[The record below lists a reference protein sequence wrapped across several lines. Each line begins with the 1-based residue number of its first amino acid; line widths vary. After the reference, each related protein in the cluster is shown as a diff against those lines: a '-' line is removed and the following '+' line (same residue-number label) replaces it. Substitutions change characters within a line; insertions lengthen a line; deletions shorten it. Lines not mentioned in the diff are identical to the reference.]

1 MFVFVVVTCFF
12 MTTVHSFIFWKKNN
26 VFYFLV
32 KHISVFFNHVLLYV
46 FFIIYQCFVIY
57 WDIYIYILYIH
68 QRIDLRFCCGS
79 VRLFLVHIVCF
90 TDIFTSLH
98 LNHHTCTSPK
108 PTRSFY
114 TNTLTKFNCFH
125 SVRGCL
131 FTLTRTI
138 DIAVFTIYL
147 CLHLYYWT
155 WTRYFEQKSFVFY
168 PNGKFIKKKIILKCK
183 ISVTTIYHIHVHVPV
198 NFIPSHH
205 LNRDLLN
212 NLFTLIDC
220 KQIDIYFSDCQP
232 D

>member
-1 MFVFVVVTCFF
+1 MFVLLWWLVFSWQQYT
-12 MTTVHSFIFWKKNN
+12 HLYPGKNY

-32 KHISVFFNHVLLYV
+32 KHISVFFNHVLLCV
-46 FFIIYQCFVIY
+46 FFIICQCFVIY

-131 FTLTRTI
+131 FTLTATI
-138 DIAVFTIYL
+138 DIAFFTIYL

-155 WTRYFEQKSFVFY
+155 WTRYFEQKSSVFY
-168 PNGKFIKKKIILKCK
+168 PNGKFIKKKKSILKCK
-183 ISVTTIYHIHVHVPV
+183 ISVTTIYHIHVPV
-198 NFIPSHH
+198 TFIPSHH

-220 KQIDIYFSDCQP
+220 KQMDIYFSDCQP

>member
-1 MFVFVVVTCFF
+1 MNLNSCLFCCGDWFFHDNCTLIYILKKKIMFLIFWSNTYQSFSIMCYFVFSS
-12 MTTVHSFIFWKKNN
+12 SFASALW
-26 VFYFLV
+26 
-32 KHISVFFNHVLLYV
+32 
-46 FFIIYQCFVIY
+46 FIKT
-57 WDIYIYILYIH
+57 YIYILYIH

-168 PNGKFIKKKIILKCK
+168 PNGKFIKEKKVYWNVRFQSQQYII
-183 ISVTTIYHIHVHVPV
+183 YMYMY
-198 NFIPSHH
+198 
-205 LNRDLLN
+205 
-212 NLFTLIDC
+212 
-220 KQIDIYFSDCQP
+220 Q
-232 D
+232 

>member
-1 MFVFVVVTCFF
+1 MNLNSCLFCCGDWFFHDNCTLIYILKKKIMFLIFWSNTYQSFSIMCYFVFSS
-12 MTTVHSFIFWKKNN
+12 SFASALW
-26 VFYFLV
+26 
-32 KHISVFFNHVLLYV
+32 
-46 FFIIYQCFVIY
+46 FIKT
-57 WDIYIYILYIH
+57 YIYILYIH

-168 PNGKFIKKKIILKCK
+168 PNGKFIKEKKVYWNVRFQSQQYII
-183 ISVTTIYHIHVHVPV
+183 Y
-198 NFIPSHH
+198 
-205 LNRDLLN
+205 
-212 NLFTLIDC
+212 
-220 KQIDIYFSDCQP
+220 Q
-232 D
+232 

>member
-1 MFVFVVVTCFF
+1 MNLKTCLFCCGDWFFRDNSTLIYILEKIMFLIFWSNTYQSFSTMCYFVF
-12 MTTVHSFIFWKKNN
+12 
-26 VFYFLV
+26 
-32 KHISVFFNHVLLYV
+32 
-46 FFIIYQCFVIY
+46 FFIICQCFVIY

-79 VRLFLVHIVCF
+79 VCLFLVHIVCF

-131 FTLTRTI
+131 FTLTATI
-138 DIAVFTIYL
+138 GIAFFTIYL

-168 PNGKFIKKKIILKCK
+168 PNGKFI
-183 ISVTTIYHIHVHVPV
+183 T
-198 NFIPSHH
+198 NFFFNKYKYI
-205 LNRDLLN
+205 
-212 NLFTLIDC
+212 
-220 KQIDIYFSDCQP
+220 KM
-232 D
+232 

>member
-1 MFVFVVVTCFF
+1 MILNSCLFCCGDLFFHDNCTLIYILKKKITFLIFWSNTYQSFSIMCYFVFSSLFA
-12 MTTVHSFIFWKKNN
+12 SALWFIET
-26 VFYFLV
+26 
-32 KHISVFFNHVLLYV
+32 
-46 FFIIYQCFVIY
+46 
-57 WDIYIYILYIH
+57 YIYILYIH

-131 FTLTRTI
+131 FTLTATI
-138 DIAVFTIYL
+138 DIAFFTIYL

-155 WTRYFEQKSFVFY
+155 WTRYFEQKSFVFLS
-168 PNGKFIKKKIILKCK
+168 KWQ
-183 ISVTTIYHIHVHVPV
+183 IH
-198 NFIPSHH
+198 
-205 LNRDLLN
+205 
-212 NLFTLIDC
+212 
-220 KQIDIYFSDCQP
+220 
-232 D
+232 

>member
-1 MFVFVVVTCFF
+1 MVTGFF
-12 MTTVHSFIFWKKNN
+12 MTTVHSFISWKKNI

-32 KHISVFFNHVLLYV
+32 KHISVFFNHVLLCV
-46 FFIIYQCFVIY
+46 FFSSFASALWFIETYIYM
-57 WDIYIYILYIH
+57 YILYIH

-79 VRLFLVHIVCF
+79 VHLFLVHIVCF

-114 TNTLTKFNCFH
+114 TNTLTKLNCFH

-131 FTLTRTI
+131 FTLTATI
-138 DIAVFTIYL
+138 DIAFFTIYL

-168 PNGKFIKKKIILKCK
+168 PNGKFI
-183 ISVTTIYHIHVHVPV
+183 T
-198 NFIPSHH
+198 NFFFNKYKYI
-205 LNRDLLN
+205 
-212 NLFTLIDC
+212 
-220 KQIDIYFSDCQP
+220 KM
-232 D
+232 

>member
-1 MFVFVVVTCFF
+1 MNLKSCLFLLWWLVFSWQLYT
-12 MTTVHSFIFWKKNN
+12 HLYPEKKNYVLN
-26 VFYFLV
+26 FLV

-46 FFIIYQCFVIY
+46 FFIICQCFVIY

-131 FTLTRTI
+131 FTLTATI
-138 DIAVFTIYL
+138 DIAFFTIYL
-147 CLHLYYWT
+147 CLHLYSWT
-155 WTRYFEQKSFVFY
+155 WTRYFEQKVLF
-168 PNGKFIKKKIILKCK
+168 FIQMANSLRRKK
-183 ISVTTIYHIHVHVPV
+183 VY
-198 NFIPSHH
+198 
-205 LNRDLLN
+205 
-212 NLFTLIDC
+212 
-220 KQIDIYFSDCQP
+220 
-232 D
+232 

>member
-1 MFVFVVVTCFF
+1 MCVHYKQVQTNVHVLQSTWLVFSWQLYTHLYPEKKIMFLIFWSNTYQSFSIMCYFVFSSLFA
-12 MTTVHSFIFWKKNN
+12 SALWFIET
-26 VFYFLV
+26 
-32 KHISVFFNHVLLYV
+32 
-46 FFIIYQCFVIY
+46 
-57 WDIYIYILYIH
+57 YIYILYIH

-131 FTLTRTI
+131 FTLTATI
-138 DIAVFTIYL
+138 DIAFFTIYL
-147 CLHLYYWT
+147 CLHFYYWT

-168 PNGKFIKKKIILKCK
+168 PNGKFIKKKKYIKM
-183 ISVTTIYHIHVHVPV
+183 
-198 NFIPSHH
+198 
-205 LNRDLLN
+205 
-212 NLFTLIDC
+212 
-220 KQIDIYFSDCQP
+220 
-232 D
+232 

>member
-1 MFVFVVVTCFF
+1 MILNSCLFCCGDWFFHDNCTLIYILKKKIMFLIFWSNTYQSFSIMCYFVFSS
-12 MTTVHSFIFWKKNN
+12 SFASALW
-26 VFYFLV
+26 
-32 KHISVFFNHVLLYV
+32 
-46 FFIIYQCFVIY
+46 FIKT
-57 WDIYIYILYIH
+57 YIYILYIH

-168 PNGKFIKKKIILKCK
+168 PNGKFIKEKKVYWNVRFQSQQYII
-183 ISVTTIYHIHVHVPV
+183 YMYMY
-198 NFIPSHH
+198 
-205 LNRDLLN
+205 
-212 NLFTLIDC
+212 
-220 KQIDIYFSDCQP
+220 Q
-232 D
+232 

>member
-12 MTTVHSFIFWKKNN
+12 MTTVHSFISWKKNY
-26 VFYFLV
+26 VFNFLV
-32 KHISVFFNHVLLYV
+32 KHISVFFNHVLLCV
-46 FFIIYQCFVIY
+46 FFIICQCFVIY

-131 FTLTRTI
+131 FTLTATI
-138 DIAVFTIYL
+138 DYWYCLFHNIFVSPFLLLDMNKVF
-147 CLHLYYWT
+147 WT
-155 WTRYFEQKSFVFY
+155 K
-168 PNGKFIKKKIILKCK
+168 KFCFLSKWQ
-183 ISVTTIYHIHVHVPV
+183 IH
-198 NFIPSHH
+198 
-205 LNRDLLN
+205 
-212 NLFTLIDC
+212 
-220 KQIDIYFSDCQP
+220 
-232 D
+232 

>member
-1 MFVFVVVTCFF
+1 MLCD
-12 MTTVHSFIFWKKNN
+12 
-26 VFYFLV
+26 
-32 KHISVFFNHVLLYV
+32 LLRH
-46 FFIIYQCFVIY
+46 
-57 WDIYIYILYIH
+57 IYIYILYIH

-131 FTLTRTI
+131 FTLTATI
-138 DIAVFTIYL
+138 DIAFFTIYL

-168 PNGKFIKKKIILKCK
+168 PNGKFIKKFFLISISILKCK
-183 ISVTTIYHIHVHVPV
+183 ISVTTIYHIPV

>member
-1 MFVFVVVTCFF
+1 
-12 MTTVHSFIFWKKNN
+12 MTTVHSFISWKKNN

-32 KHISVFFNHVLLYV
+32 KHISVFFNHVLLCV
-46 FFIIYQCFVIY
+46 FFIICQCFVIY

-168 PNGKFIKKKIILKCK
+168 PNGKFIKEKKVYWNVRFQSQQYII
-183 ISVTTIYHIHVHVPV
+183 Y
-198 NFIPSHH
+198 
-205 LNRDLLN
+205 
-212 NLFTLIDC
+212 
-220 KQIDIYFSDCQP
+220 Q
-232 D
+232 

>member
-1 MFVFVVVTCFF
+1 MILNSCLFCCGDLFFHDNCTLIYILKKIMFLIFWSNTYQSFSIMCYFVFCSLFA
-12 MTTVHSFIFWKKNN
+12 SALWFIET
-26 VFYFLV
+26 
-32 KHISVFFNHVLLYV
+32 
-46 FFIIYQCFVIY
+46 
-57 WDIYIYILYIH
+57 YIYILYIH

-183 ISVTTIYHIHVHVPV
+183 I
-198 NFIPSHH
+198 
-205 LNRDLLN
+205 
-212 NLFTLIDC
+212 
-220 KQIDIYFSDCQP
+220 
-232 D
+232 

>member
-1 MFVFVVVTCFF
+1 MLCD
-12 MTTVHSFIFWKKNN
+12 
-26 VFYFLV
+26 
-32 KHISVFFNHVLLYV
+32 LLRH
-46 FFIIYQCFVIY
+46 
-57 WDIYIYILYIH
+57 IYIFILYIY

-131 FTLTRTI
+131 FTLTATI
-138 DIAVFTIYL
+138 DIAFFTIYL

-155 WTRYFEQKSFVFY
+155 WTRYFEQKVLF
-168 PNGKFIKKKIILKCK
+168 FIQMANSLRKKSILKCK
-183 ISVTTIYHIHVHVPV
+183 ISVTTILHVHIPV

-220 KQIDIYFSDCQP
+220 KQMDIYFSDCQP

>member
-1 MFVFVVVTCFF
+1 MFLIFWSNTYQSFSIMCYFVFCSLFA
-12 MTTVHSFIFWKKNN
+12 SALWFIET
-26 VFYFLV
+26 Y
-32 KHISVFFNHVLLYV
+32 
-46 FFIIYQCFVIY
+46 
-57 WDIYIYILYIH
+57 IYIFILYIH
-68 QRIDLRFCCGS
+68 QRIDLRFCCDS

-183 ISVTTIYHIHVHVPV
+183 ISVTTIYHIPV
-198 NFIPSHH
+198 NFIHH
-205 LNRDLLN
+205 IIWIEI
-212 NLFTLIDC
+212 F
-220 KQIDIYFSDCQP
+220 
-232 D
+232 

>member
-1 MFVFVVVTCFF
+1 MFVFVVVTGFF
-12 MTTVHSFIFWKKNN
+12 MTTVHIFISWKKNY
-26 VFYFLV
+26 VFNFLV
-32 KHISVFFNHVLLYV
+32 KHISVFFNHVLLCV
-46 FFIIYQCFVIY
+46 FFIICQCFVIY

-131 FTLTRTI
+131 FTLTATI
-138 DIAVFTIYL
+138 DIAFFTIYW
-147 CLHLYYWT
+147 CLHLYYGH
-155 WTRYFEQKSFVFY
+155 EQGILNKKVLFFIQMANSLRIFFY
-168 PNGKFIKKKIILKCK
+168 KYIKM
-183 ISVTTIYHIHVHVPV
+183 
-198 NFIPSHH
+198 
-205 LNRDLLN
+205 
-212 NLFTLIDC
+212 
-220 KQIDIYFSDCQP
+220 
-232 D
+232 

>member
-1 MFVFVVVTCFF
+1 MFVFVVVTGFF
-12 MTTVHSFIFWKKNN
+12 MTTVHSFISWKKNN

-32 KHISVFFNHVLLYV
+32 KHISVFFNHVLLCV
-46 FFIIYQCFVIY
+46 FFIICQCFVIY

-168 PNGKFIKKKIILKCK
+168 PNGKFIKEKKVYWNVRFQSQQYII
-183 ISVTTIYHIHVHVPV
+183 YMYMY
-198 NFIPSHH
+198 
-205 LNRDLLN
+205 
-212 NLFTLIDC
+212 
-220 KQIDIYFSDCQP
+220 Q
-232 D
+232 

>member
-1 MFVFVVVTCFF
+1 MVTCFF
-12 MTTVHSFIFWKKNN
+12 MTTVHSFISWKKN
-26 VFYFLV
+26 VFNFLV

-46 FFIIYQCFVIY
+46 FFIICQCFVIY

-79 VRLFLVHIVCF
+79 VCLFLVHIVCF

-131 FTLTRTI
+131 FTLTTTI
-138 DIAVFTIYL
+138 DIAFFTIYL

-155 WTRYFEQKSFVFY
+155 WTRYFEQKSFIFY
-168 PNGKFIKKKIILKCK
+168 PNGKFIKKKKYIKL
-183 ISVTTIYHIHVHVPV
+183 
-198 NFIPSHH
+198 
-205 LNRDLLN
+205 
-212 NLFTLIDC
+212 
-220 KQIDIYFSDCQP
+220 
-232 D
+232 

>member
-1 MFVFVVVTCFF
+1 MNLKTCLFCCGDLFFHDKCTLIYILKKKIMFLIFWSNTYQSFSTMCYFVFSS
-12 MTTVHSFIFWKKNN
+12 SFASALW
-26 VFYFLV
+26 
-32 KHISVFFNHVLLYV
+32 
-46 FFIIYQCFVIY
+46 FIET
-57 WDIYIYILYIH
+57 YIYILYIH

-108 PTRSFY
+108 PTTSLY

-155 WTRYFEQKSFVFY
+155 WTRYFEQKSFIFY
-168 PNGKFIKKKIILKCK
+168 PNGKFIKKKK
-183 ISVTTIYHIHVHVPV
+183 VY
-198 NFIPSHH
+198 
-205 LNRDLLN
+205 
-212 NLFTLIDC
+212 
-220 KQIDIYFSDCQP
+220 
-232 D
+232 